1 MDLRSSHHTKA
12 KRSLNRHSRLSLRRI
27 LHKLWRRSPS
37 RLTSSQRFAQREP
50 EDKSEPFSKRKS
62 NLNNL
67 NNLNNNNLNNLNNLN
82 LNLNLNPN
90 LNLNLNNLNNLNLS
104 NNHTTP
110 HSTSSK
116 KSNKPAL
123 REGTA

>member
-12 KRSLNRHSRLSLRRI
+12 KRSLNRHSRLSPRRI
-27 LHKLWRRSPS
+27 LRKLWRRSPS

-62 NLNNL
+62 NLN
-67 NNLNNNNLNNLNNLN
+67 LNNNNLNLNNNLNNLN
-82 LNLNLNPN
+82 LNNNN
-90 LNLNLNNLNNLNLS
+90 NRNNLNNN

>member
-27 LHKLWRRSPS
+27 LRKLWRRSPS
-37 RLTSSQRFAQREP
+37 RLTSSQRFAKREP

-67 NNLNNNNLNNLNNLN
+67 NNLNNNNLNNLNLN
-82 LNLNLNPN
+82 
-90 LNLNLNNLNNLNLS
+90 NNLNNLNLNNNNNRNNLNNN

-110 HSTSSK
+110 HSTSSR

>member
-1 MDLRSSHHTKA
+1 MVFRSSRRSKA
-12 KRSLNRHSRLSLRRI
+12 KRSLNRHSRLSPRRI
-27 LHKLWRRSPS
+27 LRKLWRRSPS

-90 LNLNLNNLNNLNLS
+90 LNLNLNNLNNNLNP
-104 NNHTTP
+104 NNHTP

>member
-1 MDLRSSHHTKA
+1 MVLRSSRRSKA
-12 KRSLNRHSRLSLRRI
+12 KRSLNRHSRLSPRRI

-50 EDKSEPFSKRKS
+50 EDKSEPFSKRK
-62 NLNNL
+62 NNL
-67 NNLNNNNLNNLNNLN
+67 NNLNNNNLNNLNN
-82 LNLNLNPN
+82 
-90 LNLNLNNLNNLNLS
+90 NLNLS
-104 NNHTTP
+104 NNHTP

>member
-12 KRSLNRHSRLSLRRI
+12 KRSLNRHSRLSPRRI
-27 LHKLWRRSPS
+27 LRKLWRRSPS

-67 NNLNNNNLNNLNNLN
+67 NNLNNNNLNNLNLN
-82 LNLNLNPN
+82 
-90 LNLNLNNLNNLNLS
+90 NNLNNLNLNNNNNRNNLNNN

-110 HSTSSK
+110 HSTSSR

-123 REGTA
+123 REETA

>member
-1 MDLRSSHHTKA
+1 MVLRSSRRSKA
-12 KRSLNRHSRLSLRRI
+12 KRSLNRHSRLSPRRI
-27 LHKLWRRSPS
+27 LRKLWRRSPS

-62 NLNNL
+62 
-67 NNLNNNNLNNLNNLN
+67 NLNNLNNLN

>member
-1 MDLRSSHHTKA
+1 MVLRSSRRSKA
-12 KRSLNRHSRLSLRRI
+12 KRSLNRHSRLSPRRI
-27 LHKLWRRSPS
+27 LRKLWRRSPS

-67 NNLNNNNLNNLNNLN
+67 NNNLNNLNNLNNNNLNNLNNLN
-82 LNLNLNPN
+82 L
-90 LNLNLNNLNNLNLS
+90 S
-104 NNHTTP
+104 NNHTP